1 MSETPSYA
9 EDSLESRKLP
19 VDNHTNGEAIVL
31 KDENHLYPTLDGEE
45 LPLNGNKYTFNHV

>member
-19 VDNHTNGEAIVL
+19 VDNHINGEAIVL